1 MREWLTLPARVP
13 DGTIGSME
21 DSLHPWKSETLPS
34 TTLMHKAGAFIALAL
49 ASAAFV
55 VMVLWP
61 LVAD

>member
-1 MREWLTLPARVP
+1 MAP
-13 DGTIGSME
+13 ME
-21 DSLHPWKSETLPS
+21 DSLHPWKTEALPS
-34 TTLMHKAGAFIALAL
+34 ATLMHKAGAFVALAV